1 MRIGATLLLSN
12 QNCVQ
17 SYSWSNIRPL
27 GSLQIAMDSLEEYEC
42 DEVSIIRPVR
52 AKDSI
57 ESFSKDIEAIRL
69 IKTMTPISFG
79 GGIRTL
85 EHLELLRD
93 LPIERLIFSSSFIAK
108 DKKLINKAKNLYG
121 QQAIQC
127 LLPIKIIDQKI
138 FVYYCN
144 EAKLISINKLD
155 LSFINNFANEVVLYD
170 ISNDGLRD
178 SFNEQIADSLSN
190 DYSKLV
196 LSGGIGKETIKWA
209 REKGLASV
217 LVDNKVLHREYSI
230 NEYKN
235 A

>member
-1 MRIGATLLLSN
+1 M
-12 QNCVQ
+12 
-17 SYSWSNIRPL
+17 
-27 GSLQIAMDSLEEYEC
+27 
-42 DEVSIIRPVR
+42 
-52 AKDSI
+52 
-57 ESFSKDIEAIRL
+57 
-69 IKTMTPISFG
+69 
-79 GGIRTL
+79 
-85 EHLELLRD
+85 
-93 LPIERLIFSSSFIAK
+93 
-108 DKKLINKAKNLYG
+108 
-121 QQAIQC
+121 
-127 LLPIKIIDQKI
+127 PIKIIDQKI